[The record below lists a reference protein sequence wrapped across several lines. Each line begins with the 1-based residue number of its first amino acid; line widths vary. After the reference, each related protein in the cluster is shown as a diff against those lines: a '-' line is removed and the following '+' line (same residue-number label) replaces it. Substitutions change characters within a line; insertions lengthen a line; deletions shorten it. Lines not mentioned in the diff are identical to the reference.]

1 MYEFSHDY
9 VKRNYG
15 EKLKLCCMDTDSFI
29 LYIKTFANILQ
40 KMLKLDSILQIMNQN
55 AMLLMDLY
63 LKEKI

>member
-1 MYEFSHDY
+1 MYEFSDDY

-40 KMLKLDSILQIMNQN
+40 KMLKLDSILQIMN
-55 AMLLMDLY
+55 
-63 LKEKI
+63 